1 MNLFVQYSSACF
13 NFPFFKLLFSY
24 TAKSLYEILN
34 SGKLSPLY
42 NLQTSSIII
51 DNDVPSQTIWWISTS
66 NTDLSLANFTSF
78 ALINGAFD
86 KSKGFTKSKLFWFLF
101 FSLITLLFELFKFV
115 SPGSSPSISMFC
127 LSTTSTLKSILSC
140 IFCTTSP
147 LCTSKLVLK
156 DSCLLINCLKLSS
169 SFLASIFPS
178 RITPPAIL

>member
-24 TAKSLYEILN
+24 AAKSLYEILN
-34 SGKLSPLY
+34 SGRLSPLY

-86 KSKGFTKSKLFWFLF
+86 KSKGFTKSKPF
-101 FSLITLLFELFKFV
+101 F
-115 SPGSSPSISMFC
+115 SISMFC
-127 LSTTSTLKSILSC
+127 LSTTSILKSILSC